1 MTGGHQ
7 TRTDASFQVAH
18 RGPNAR
24 LHRFAG
30 EMVTAEHEVDGNI
43 REAASRLQACVD
55 DPCMRTS
62 GNDGQASAGH
72 AGRDEPFIYD
82 QRVGG
87 ALVAAKGMVPG
98 EALLIGGDAG
108 DCPAAKKE
116 AVADRMGSIMGYD
129 LTRRLA

>member
-1 MTGGHQ
+1 
-7 TRTDASFQVAH
+7 
-18 RGPNAR
+18 
-24 LHRFAG
+24 
-30 EMVTAEHEVDGNI
+30 TAEHEVDGNI

-55 DPCMRTS
+55 DPCMRTG

-108 DCPAAKKE
+108 DCPPGKKE
-116 AVADRMGSIMGYD
+116 ARREWVGAGHELGSPP
-129 LTRRLA
+129 RLP